1 MTNAEKQQLISDYVQ
16 AYNAKNIAAML
27 ANLAE
32 DLVFENQSDGEVT
45 MRLEGMEAFRQQAE
59 QAAGLFTEREQ
70 RITDFK
76 HRDNQTEIGIAYR
89 ATLAMDLPNGF
100 KKGDELQLEGRSV
113 FTFSEDKISGITDIS

>member
-16 AYNAKNIAAML
+16 AYNAKDIEAML

-32 DLVFENQSDGEVT
+32 DIVFENQSDGEVT
-45 MRLEGMEAFRQQAE
+45 MRLDGLEAFRRQAE

-70 RITDFK
+70 HILDFK
-76 HRDNQTEIGIAYR
+76 HRYDQTEIGIAYR

-100 KKGDELQLEGRSV
+100 KKGEELQLEGRSV
-113 FTFSEDKISGITDIS
+113 FTFSENKISGITDIS